1 MEHREEESMA
11 KQSKIAKARKQR
23 DVIEKYAAVRKE
35 LKEAG
40 DYQAL
45 AKLPK
50 DSNPN
55 RYKNRDLIDGRPRA
69 YMRKFGMSRISFRQL
84 AHLGLIPGV
93 QKASW

>member
-1 MEHREEESMA
+1 MA

-23 DVIEKYAAVRKE
+23 EVIEKYAAVRKE

-55 RYKNRDLIDGRPRA
+55 RYKNLYMIDGTPKV
-69 YMRKFGMSRISFRQL
+69 YTRKFGMSRISFRQL